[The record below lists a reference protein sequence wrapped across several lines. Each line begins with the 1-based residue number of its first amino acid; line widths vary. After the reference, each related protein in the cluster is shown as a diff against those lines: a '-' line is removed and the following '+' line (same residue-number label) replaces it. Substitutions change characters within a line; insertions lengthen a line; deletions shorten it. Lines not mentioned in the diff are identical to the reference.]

1 MKKTISVNLAN
12 RNFYIEEDAYHM
24 LDDYIKS
31 IREHFRSLDPDGEVA
46 QDFENRLSE
55 LFDEKMRL
63 GYNVISVRMASEVI
77 RQLGEVED
85 FSDEG
90 TQPTDNITSEAEFIS
105 EENTHFADSNASAS
119 KAYNTPEPEKK
130 EPRKLFREPR
140 GKWLGGV
147 LSGLAEYVDT
157 DPMLLRLIFIILIFT
172 PAHFV
177 AIVLYIA
184 GWIFLPKAMT
194 AADRLAMEGK
204 KVTSENL
211 WTKISEDTK
220 VDNTNESSS
229 PVEGEAVIPPKKRS
243 SNNWVWWV
251 IAIVAL
257 AGAIATLIWLIQMI
271 DNNILDF
278 AFLPPGFDTGLTV
291 FAAIILG
298 IFALGLGLLVAGLV
312 VYVIAILPIGIII
325 RSEKMTPVTKIL
337 LIVAWL
343 FILTFWMW

>member
-55 LFDEKMRL
+55 LFDEKMRM

-85 FSDEG
+85 FADEG
-90 TQPTDNITSEAEFIS
+90 LQATESGASEDEFVGENNFTNSESSTKSQYAHFSDQTDS
-105 EENTHFADSNASAS
+105 
-119 KAYNTPEPEKK
+119 K

-157 DPMLLRLIFIILIFT
+157 DPMLLRLIFIILVFT
-172 PAHFV
+172 PIHFV
-177 AIVLYIA
+177 VVVLYIA
-184 GWIFLPKAMT
+184 AWIFLPTAKT

-211 WTKISEDTK
+211 WTKISEDSN
-220 VDNTNESSS
+220 VEIQGNEEA
-229 PVEGEAVIPPKKRS
+229 PIEGEATTPTKKKS
-243 SNNWVWWV
+243 KNNWVWWV
-251 IAIVAL
+251 VAAIAL
-257 AGAIATLIWLIQMI
+257 AGAVATLISLLDVF
-271 DNNILDF
+271 DNGFLD
-278 AFLPPGFDTGLTV
+278 FLPPGMDTGVTV
-291 FAAIILG
+291 FVAIILG
-298 IFALGLGLLVAGLV
+298 ICALGLGLLLVGLV
-312 VYVIAILPIGIII
+312 IYAIAILPIGIII
-325 RSEKMTPVTKIL
+325 RSEKMTAAIKIL
-337 LIVAWL
+337 LIIAWL
-343 FILTFWMW
+343 GILSFWIW